1 MVIDAVKGLAASSEK
16 IIAYIN
22 ETVLPDYESFVN
34 GGKQYNDDAT
44 KIDEDMAKYAHEVRQ
59 IKKRMREVTE
69 SIEGINNAIEDS
81 SKGVTDAA
89 ISVDSLV
96 QSISQVHGQMEEN
109 SAVAKNLKDE
119 SENFINVSITS
130 KRLPSQNAK

>member
-1 MVIDAVKGLAASSEK
+1 
-16 IIAYIN
+16 
-22 ETVLPDYESFVN
+22 
-34 GGKQYNDDAT
+34 
-44 KIDEDMAKYAHEVRQ
+44 MAKYAHEVRQ
-59 IKKRMREVTE
+59 IKKRMIEVTE

-119 SENFINVSITS
+119 SENFINV
-130 KRLPSQNAK
+130 